1 MTWEK
6 VHLKYRLEDL
16 FQSIN
21 DIYFQCDE
29 GEISQ
34 DEAERLAER
43 CCHAFIKDK
52 LSDKNTK
59 MHYAL
64 AVAFGR
70 GILDADQLDELLT
83 LYKGV

>member
-1 MTWEK
+1 MRY
-6 VHLKYRLEDL
+6 HLEDL

-21 DIYFQCDE
+21 DIYYQFDE
-29 GEISQ
+29 GEINQ
-34 DEAERLAER
+34 DEAEQMAER

-52 LSDKNTK
+52 LTDKNTK

-70 GILDADQLDELLT
+70 GILDGEQLEELLSI
-83 LYKGV
+83 YKGK